1 MLEGLYQGTDLSAK
15 TACPAEVDGQQ
26 SSTKSLLAYQ
36 HPPLLAACVRGR
48 SAEEWVGVLRALWD
62 DSAWAFMVEGS
73 RQVGRVSGLEMD
85 EGDVEGEGL
94 PPGEEKEG
102 IRLKLQN

>member
-1 MLEGLYQGTDLSAK
+1 
-15 TACPAEVDGQQ
+15 
-26 SSTKSLLAYQ
+26 
-36 HPPLLAACVRGR
+36 
-48 SAEEWVGVLRALWD
+48 
-62 DSAWAFMVEGS
+62 MVEGS

-102 IRLKLQN
+102 IRLKLPN